1 MKCWF
6 CNEELIWQNDFM
18 LEDFC
23 YYNDGI
29 VAFLICPNCGAE
41 IYCVIRNEEDE

>member
-18 LEDFC
+18 LED
-23 YYNDGI
+23 YGYDGDGI
-29 VAFLICPNCGAE
+29 IAMLSCPNCGAE
-41 IYCVIRNEEDE
+41 TFCVIRIEEDE

>member
-18 LEDFC
+18 LED
-23 YYNDGI
+23 YGYDEDGI
-29 VAFLICPNCGAE
+29 VAILFCPNCGAE
-41 IYCVIRNEEDE
+41 IYCVSRDEKDE